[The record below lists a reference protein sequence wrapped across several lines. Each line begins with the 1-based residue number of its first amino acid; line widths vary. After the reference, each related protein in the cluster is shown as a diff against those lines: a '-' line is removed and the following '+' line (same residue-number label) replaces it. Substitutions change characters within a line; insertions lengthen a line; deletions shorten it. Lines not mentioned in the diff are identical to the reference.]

1 MSVAASVRDP
11 AALQR
16 GSQGSD
22 PVPVSERGPAP
33 TRIVVGFGFWLY
45 LLSDIVMFATVF
57 AAHAVLSQATDGG
70 PAGRDLF
77 DQRSAFIE
85 TALLLGSSLTC
96 GLMMRAARRAPGRDF
111 QLWAGATLLLGL
123 AFLGLEVREF
133 AGLIGRDAGPG
144 RSAFLSAF
152 FMLVGL
158 HGLHVAVGLFWL
170 GIMMLQAATLGFRA
184 MVRRRLLCF
193 SLFWH
198 AIDIVWI
205 GVFTTVYLLGS
216 R

>member
-16 GSQGSD
+16 GPKGS
-22 PVPVSERGPAP
+22 VSIPVSERGPASA
-33 TRIVVGFGFWLY
+33 RVVVGFGFWLY
-45 LLSDIVMFATVF
+45 LLSDMVMFAAVF
-57 AAHAVLSQATDGG
+57 ATYAVLSHATDGG
-70 PAGRDLF
+70 PSGRDLF

-85 TALLLGSSLTC
+85 TALLLGSSLTG
-96 GLMMRAARRAPGRDF
+96 GLMMRSARGVLRRDF
-111 QLWAGATLLLGL
+111 YLWAGATLLLGL
-123 AFLGLEVREF
+123 TFLGLEAREF
-133 AGLIGRDAGPG
+133 AGLIATDAGPA

-152 FMLVGL
+152 FMLVGM

-170 GIMMLQAATLGFRA
+170 GIMMLQAATLGLLP